1 MNGDF
6 HVKVAEERVPELLA
20 ELQKRTAAASP
31 PIPLE
36 STPLH
41 QLLGPALLSQIM
53 LMALHRQGDVAIYC
67 CKHVGTRR
75 ALNIGDDLRAW
86 NYDAASETFHHLPL
100 GKALAYALE
109 GTEEAGLLPGDDV
122 TAWRARRQGEAV
134 ARGERV
140 IVCEIGQG
148 IVSDTGTATV

>member
-75 ALNIGDDLRAW
+75 RTRAVTHPAR
-86 NYDAASETFHHLPL
+86 AAACRPAADSRH
-100 GKALAYALE
+100 
-109 GTEEAGLLPGDDV
+109 
-122 TAWRARRQGEAV
+122 
-134 ARGERV
+134 
-140 IVCEIGQG
+140 
-148 IVSDTGTATV
+148 